1 MANKK
6 NRTYTKG
13 NKEYERRR
21 QKVGKV
27 LVGVKGDY
35 KLDNI
40 KNYVNSHTKLDDASS
55 YLEVNE
61 NGLLVVDPSA
71 PSSYSATLDEIVG
84 EINSWKRDS
93 ALKVHHDGRKNQL
106 RERSL
111 DAHMLEMESKEQANR
126 MKMLFNAGYD
136 NMKEVAD
143 ALGVS
148 ELDVADNT
156 RWESTSAGTRFLMKN
171 ANGEVVGA
179 KEFVFGYGGQAWFQ
193 ENVVG
198 RDESGVY
205 LLQVDKKDIDEYDTA
220 TNLFKQKDPKR
231 HRVWFKSKER

>member
-1 MANKK
+1 MAKR

-13 NKEYERRR
+13 TKEYERRR
-21 QKVGKV
+21 EKVGKV

-40 KNYVNSHTKLDDASS
+40 KQ
-55 YLEVNE
+55 YLNRKFEGE
-61 NGLLVVDPSA
+61 NAGDLVEINDLGNLVVSRTRGNRLTRDV
-71 PSSYSATLDEIVG
+71 DEIVS
-84 EINSWKRDS
+84 EINSWKKDQQTGK
-93 ALKVHHDGRKNQL
+93 AQL

-111 DAHMLEMESKEQANR
+111 ESHLIELEDEQANKR
-126 MKMLFNAGYD
+126 LKMFYNAGYQ

-148 ELDVADNT
+148 ELDAADNS

-205 LLQVDKKDIDEYDTA
+205 LLQVDKNDVEEYDTA

-231 HRVWFKSKER
+231 HRVWFKSKDR